1 MFQRFFSI
9 FKNKKPNA
17 TEILLDKIDE
27 IFHNSLMIHKRYH
40 CNSAFCEDVEK
51 MKLLLE
57 LLEKIDK
64 KEYDKI
70 SKKIVKE
77 FIFED

>member
-27 IFHNSLMIHKRYH
+27 IFHNSLIIHKRYH
-40 CNSAFCEDVEK
+40 CNSAFYDDVEK
-51 MKLLLE
+51 VKLLLE
-57 LLEKIDK
+57 LLEKIDN
-64 KEYDKI
+64 KEYLKIKDVI
-70 SKKIVKE
+70 SKE
-77 FIFED
+77 FTFED